1 MITQINVIVHNTM
14 AFDRYL
20 YTQIQ
25 KNGYMNTIHVADSG
39 MQAVTNILSPLAE
52 IIKLAT
58 LDKLIEIHN
67 RDDINTN
74 TAYDDLNIVEN
85 DLDWD

>member
-14 AFDRYL
+14 SFDRYL
-20 YTQIQ
+20 HTQIQ
-25 KNGYMNTIHVADSG
+25 KKGYMDTIHVADSG

-52 IIKLAT
+52 IIKLVT

-67 RDDINTN
+67 DDITTN
-74 TAYDDLNIVEN
+74 KVYDDLNIVEN

>member
-25 KNGYMNTIHVADSG
+25 KNGYMVTIHVADSG
-39 MQAVTNILSPLAE
+39 MQAVTNIFSPLAE
-52 IIKLAT
+52 IIKLVT
-58 LDKLIEIHN
+58 LNKLIEIYN
-67 RDDINTN
+67 SNDITTN
-74 TAYDDLNIVEN
+74 TIYDDLSIVEN

>member
-1 MITQINVIVHNTM
+1 MINQINVIVHNTM
-14 AFDRYL
+14 SFDRYL
-20 YTQIQ
+20 HTQIQ
-25 KNGYMNTIHVADSG
+25 KNGYMDTIHVADSG
-39 MQAVTNILSPLAE
+39 MQAVTSILSPLAE

-67 RDDINTN
+67 SNDITTN
-74 TAYDDLNIVEN
+74 KVYDDLNIVEN